1 MFDCRMRIAGGLG
14 ILALIASQSAP
25 AAQTPKAGPVTFN
38 KDVAAIFNRNC
49 VSCHRPG
56 EIAPMALTS
65 YDAARPWARSIRKA
79 VADRAM
85 PPWNADPQFGEF
97 ANDPRLSDQ
106 DIATIVAWADS
117 GAVEGDPKDL
127 PPARAFANDW
137 KIGKPDLV
145 LKMTE
150 DARIPAGGPRIIQDY
165 PIEPVV
171 FTEDKYVELM
181 EVFPG
186 NRKVTHHAIVSV
198 RDADGTHRI
207 GGFQPGG
214 ATTTY
219 PPGVVRLIPKGS
231 SLGLNMHY
239 NPKGQPETDR
249 TTIALVFARGP
260 IEKVAITAMS
270 GTRALDIAPG
280 DGNYEAKGSA
290 FVFTEDSHII
300 SLLPRMNER
309 GKDYKY
315 TLTYPDGRSVVLLSV
330 PKFNPD
336 WQPSYVFKNAIAAP
350 KGSRIETLA
359 HFDNSANNKSNPDP
373 TQHVVFGP
381 EIMNGYFDYWVDGQ
395 AVRPPAAT
403 TAAR

>member
-106 DIATIVAWADS
+106 DIATIAAWADS

-127 PPARAFANDW
+127 PPAPAFANDW

-171 FTEDKYVELM
+171 FRY
-181 EVFPG
+181 
-186 NRKVTHHAIVSV
+186 S
-198 RDADGTHRI
+198 
-207 GGFQPGG
+207 
-214 ATTTY
+214 
-219 PPGVVRLIPKGS
+219 GS
-231 SLGLNMHY
+231 
-239 NPKGQPETDR
+239 T
-249 TTIALVFARGP
+249 
-260 IEKVAITAMS
+260 
-270 GTRALDIAPG
+270 
-280 DGNYEAKGSA
+280 
-290 FVFTEDSHII
+290 
-300 SLLPRMNER
+300 
-309 GKDYKY
+309 
-315 TLTYPDGRSVVLLSV
+315 
-330 PKFNPD
+330 
-336 WQPSYVFKNAIAAP
+336 
-350 KGSRIETLA
+350 
-359 HFDNSANNKSNPDP
+359 
-373 TQHVVFGP
+373 
-381 EIMNGYFDYWVDGQ
+381 
-395 AVRPPAAT
+395 
-403 TAAR
+403 